1 MPTLIVEDGSCPE
14 GANTYASLAAA
25 NAYCL
30 DRGLW
35 AETED
40 NTAKESALIRATDW
54 LNSMDWRGTKV
65 DLLRVMAF
73 PRDSVIIG
81 DKVLLDNN
89 TVPAAIVVA
98 CIEAAAIY
106 YSGADPMSAQEHGG
120 DVAAYSES
128 VGSLSMS
135 TTYKDGAP
143 AETLYRSVTGRI
155 KLFLRSVEGAS
166 GGMKFSTLARG

>member
-1 MPTLIVEDGSCPE
+1 MPILIVEDGSCPE
-14 GANTYASLAAA
+14 GANTYASLVAA

-35 AETED
+35 TETED

-89 TVPAAIVVA
+89 TVPPAIVVA

-106 YSGADPMSAQEHGG
+106 YSGADPMAAKEHGG
-120 DVAAYSES
+120 EIAAYSET
-128 VGSLSMS
+128 VGALSTS
-135 TTYKDGAP
+135 TTYKDGSP
-143 AETLYRSVTGRI
+143 AETLYRSVTGRV
-155 KLFLRSVEGAS
+155 KLFLRSIEGVS
-166 GGMKFSTLARG
+166 GGVKFSTLARS